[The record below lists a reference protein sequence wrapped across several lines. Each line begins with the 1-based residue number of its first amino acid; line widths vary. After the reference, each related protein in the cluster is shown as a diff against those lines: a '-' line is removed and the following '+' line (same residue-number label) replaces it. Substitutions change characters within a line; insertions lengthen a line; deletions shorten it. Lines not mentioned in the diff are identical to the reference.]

1 MDGTG
6 AGQERWRAVFLD
18 AYPGLLRHLTFLL
31 GDRAAA
37 EDIAQ
42 EAFLRLFDR
51 PPRKG
56 GDPKAWLHAVAVHLS
71 YNYLRAERRRQA
83 REDAAWSDPT
93 LAPRQAAEAGAP
105 GETALVR
112 QALAQL
118 QPRDRLLL
126 LLRAA
131 GRPYQEIAPALGVRP
146 SSVGTLVARATERF
160 RRAYAREAGDTDDVP
175 AAPTLSTEGM
185 RTQ

>member
-1 MDGTG
+1 MGGTG
-6 AGQERWRAVFLD
+6 AAQERWRAVFLD
-18 AYPGLLRHLTFLL
+18 AYPGLMRHLTFLL

-51 PPRKG
+51 PPRNG
-56 GDPKAWLHAVAVHLS
+56 GDPKAWLHVVAARLA

-83 REDAAWSDPT
+83 REDAAWSDPA
-93 LAPRQAAEAGAP
+93 LAPRAAGEPGASGEADV
-105 GETALVR
+105 VR
-112 QALAQL
+112 AALARL
-118 QPRDRLLL
+118 QPRDRMLL

-146 SSVGTLVARATERF
+146 SSVGTLVARASERF
-160 RRAYAREAGDTDDVP
+160 RRAYAREAGESDGAP
-175 AAPTLSTEGM
+175 AAGTLSTEGM
-185 RTQ
+185 RTR